1 MCLHSGSL
9 VKHHRRM
16 HRIYK
21 TFYLLGRDDIA
32 KADIEI
38 DLDGTI
44 EKVMEG
50 ADMHATTLEI
60 CKAALVASANRKAFV
75 TENKQEIS
83 AAGGDEELAW
93 REYEMGRLDGLR
105 AAMEEDVVEAMYD
118 ETDPEEDEDDDEED
132 DEENPDEED
141 DDDDDDDEDE
151 DDDVEDE
158 DDDEEEGED
167 DEGEEE

>member
-1 MCLHSGSL
+1 MCLHSGCC
-9 VKHHRRM
+9 VKHHRHM

-50 ADMHATTLEI
+50 ADMHETTLEV
-60 CKAALVASANRKAFV
+60 CKATLVPSSNKKAFLK
-75 TENKQEIS
+75 ENKAEIS
-83 AAGGDEELAW
+83 AAGGDETLAW
-93 REYEMGRLDGLR
+93 TEYEQGRLEGLR

-118 ETDPEEDEDDDEED
+118 ETDPEEDEE
-132 DEENPDEED
+132 DEENPDD
-141 DDDDDDDEDE
+141 G
-151 DDDVEDE
+151 DE
-158 DDDEEEGED
+158 DDDEADEEEGD
-167 DEGEEE
+167 DSEGEAGDEA